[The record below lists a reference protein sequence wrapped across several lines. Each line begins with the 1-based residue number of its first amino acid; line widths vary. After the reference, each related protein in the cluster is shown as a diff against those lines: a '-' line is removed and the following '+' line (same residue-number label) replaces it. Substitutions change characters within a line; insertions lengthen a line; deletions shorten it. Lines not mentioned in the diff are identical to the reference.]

1 MIRQSTRMSL
11 KFFRPAI
18 VSLLLLM
25 LTACGTVQA
34 GHDFDLKVFETHVER
49 GVSTQL
55 QIRAWL
61 GTPTGSGVNVDAS
74 GEKLDEWTYYF
85 ASGKLND
92 LSAAKIKM
100 LQIRFDKQGIV
111 RSYNWSNSDQ

>member
-1 MIRQSTRMSL
+1 MISTAPMPSNII
-11 KFFRPAI
+11 RPAI
-18 VSLLLLM
+18 VSLLLLII
-25 LTACGTVQA
+25 TACGTVQA
-34 GHDFDLKVFETHVER
+34 GHDFDLKIFETHVER

-85 ASGKLND
+85 ASGKIND
-92 LSAAKIKM
+92 LSGAKIKM
-100 LQIRFDKQGIV
+100 LQIRFDQQGIV
-111 RSYNWSNSDQ
+111 RGYNWSNSDQ

>member
-1 MIRQSTRMSL
+1 MPSKLIS
-11 KFFRPAI
+11 PVI
-18 VSLLLLM
+18 VSLLLFTLA
-25 LTACGTVQA
+25 ACGTVQA
-34 GHDFDLKVFETHVER
+34 GHDFDLKVFETNVER

-55 QIRAWL
+55 QVRAWL
-61 GTPTGSGVNVDAS
+61 GMPTGSGVNVDAS
-74 GEKLDEWTYYF
+74 SEKLDEWTYYF

-92 LSAAKIKM
+92 LSGAKIKM

>member
-1 MIRQSTRMSL
+1 MISQRICISS
-11 KFFRPAI
+11 KIIRPAI
-18 VSLLLLM
+18 VSLLLLI

-61 GTPTGSGVNVDAS
+61 GTPTGSGVNIDAS

-85 ASGKLND
+85 ASGKPTD
-92 LSAAKIKM
+92 LSGAKIKM

>member
-1 MIRQSTRMSL
+1 MSS
-11 KFFRPAI
+11 KFIRPAI
-18 VSLLLLM
+18 ISLLLLI

-34 GHDFDLKVFETHVER
+34 GHDFDLKIFETHVER

-55 QIRAWL
+55 QVRAWL
-61 GTPTGSGVNVDAS
+61 GTPTGSGVNVDTS

-85 ASGKLND
+85 ASGKLSD
-92 LSAAKIKM
+92 LSGAKVKM
-100 LQIRFDKQGIV
+100 LQIRFDKQGLV